1 MSRFLL
7 AIKACFSQ
15 IESAGTLIFDEIDAG
30 VSGRVAGAIAKKLH
44 QLSDKHQV
52 LCVTHQ
58 PLIAAM
64 ADCHFRVNKMTI
76 AAEPNI
82 DEAANSEP
90 GERTVVRVVGLN
102 SQQRREEL
110 AQLASGRSA
119 TEAIAFAESLLVEA
133 AGLRQIQSAKS

>member
-30 VSGRVAGAIAKKLH
+30 VSGRVAGAIAKKLY

-64 ADCHFRVNKMTI
+64 ADFHFRVNKQTI
-76 AAEPNI
+76 EAEPSMG
-82 DEAANSEP
+82 EPAAFEP
-90 GERTVVRVVGLN
+90 VERTVVRVAALN
-102 SQQRREEL
+102 SEQRREEL

-119 TEAIAFAESLLVEA
+119 TEAIAFAESLLVQA
-133 AGLRQIQSAKS
+133 AGLRQTQSAQP